1 MQEYPS
7 GPTLPALP
15 VPAPR
20 RRNWLAIAGIVAAL
34 AVTLGVGAV
43 LGATYLS
50 TAQAAAAA
58 SPPST
63 TNTYHS
69 YAGNR
74 GFAGPNGTGQGQ
86 GQCETLTVSSVSGS
100 TITAKASD
108 GTTVTVTTSAST
120 TYTQNGKAATAS
132 AVKAGVTISVMG
144 THNSDGS
151 ITATSIDIR

>member
-15 VPAPR
+15 IHAPR

-50 TAQAAAAA
+50 TAQAAAA

-63 TNTYHS
+63 TNTYSS

-74 GFAGPNGTGQGQ
+74 SFAGPSGIGQGQ

-100 TITAKASD
+100 TISAKASD
-108 GTTVTVTTSAST
+108 GTTVTVTTTSST